1 MPKVF
6 ISYSHDSDDHRQQV
20 LELADRLNNSENDVD
35 CEIDQ
40 YINGSPPEGW
50 PLWMERMLE
59 DSTYVLVIC
68 TETYLNRVKRQ
79 EKPGTGKGVKWE
91 SLLTYQDIYDNDS
104 LNRKFVPVIFKV
116 TDAAFIPKPLRAFT
130 HYDLS
135 HSGNYEMMC
144 RYLTGQPLVVKPNPK
159 SKLHLPPSNIQT
171 ASTPI
176 YSDRLPNVI
185 GEFFGREAELKLLD
199 EAWAGNGTNIIQFI
213 APGGTG
219 KTKLLRHWLDHT
231 DNIEA
236 LIAWSFY
243 SQGSSEDKQVS
254 ASPFFSHAFDKLG
267 SARSLSSFA
276 TEEDK
281 GEYLAS
287 LLRQQRCVLVL
298 DGLEPLQHA
307 GKGMHN
313 ELKDRAIRRL
323 LISLA
328 GHNNGLCIIT
338 TRVAVHELNNRTHVK
353 VHDLQN
359 LAVADGVELL
369 QSLGVQGN
377 DKELEKAVREYGC
390 HALALHLLGNAL
402 HTYLDNDVRK
412 RDTLTELIGDYDDLE
427 RHAFKVMQAYSHW
440 LNGTPE
446 LKLLQ
451 LLGLFDHPIEIEVL
465 QVLWQSQI
473 PNLTENI
480 DENAWKV
487 AIRDLRE
494 KHRLL
499 SMHENRTDL
508 LDCHPLIREYFG
520 KQLREKQLDAWRQAH
535 TRLYEYYKAL
545 PKKEFPDTLEEMQPL
560 FNAVAHGCAAELY
573 QLVIEEVYWLR
584 IKRKED
590 NYLTKKLGAFS
601 DDLAV
606 VAHFFVTPWSKVV
619 ESLDDKWR
627 FGVLEWAGYN
637 LHALARLHE
646 SLESAYLAYD
656 LAFERKEW
664 GGCAG
669 SALSI
674 SERLLTLGDLEKAC
688 IFSQRSID
696 FANQCIIFS
705 NQRLLIIMLGAH
717 AQHAR
722 VLHLGGETSLALDF
736 FNRAI
741 QLQQKRQPNYPQLY
755 SQPGFFYCDLLLA
768 QGKVLRALRL
778 AKYSFSISQQ
788 ANGEKGMSM
797 LDIALDQLTHGRC
810 FLLQKNFA
818 GATLWFDRTIQ
829 SFYESRRQDD
839 LPLGLLARAAL
850 YRDARDPNHDFTRA
864 RQDLQEVYDIVE
876 PSGMRLHLT
885 DYHLEMARL
894 LLAERENPAG
904 TSYGSGDVLAVQEHV
919 DKAAK
924 LIEETGYKRRLPE
937 LQELQHKLSAI
948 SELS

>member
-254 ASPFFSHAFDKLG
+254 ASPFFSHVFDKLG
-267 SARSLSSFA
+267 LTRSLSSFA

-281 GEYLAS
+281 GEHLAD

-307 GKGMHN
+307 GKGMRN
-313 ELKDRAIRRL
+313 ELKDRAMRRL
-323 LISLA
+323 LMSLA
-328 GHNNGLCIIT
+328 GYNNGLCIIT

-359 LAVADGVELL
+359 LAVADGVKLL

-377 DKELEKAVREYGC
+377 GKELEKAVREYGC

-412 RDTLTELIGDYDDLE
+412 RDTLTELIGDNDDLE

-473 PNLTENI
+473 PDLTTNI
-480 DENAWKV
+480 NEKAWKV

-499 SMHENRTDL
+499 SMHENRADL
-508 LDCHPLIREYFG
+508 LDCHPLIRVYFG
-520 KQLREKQLDAWRQAH
+520 KQLREKQPDAWRQAH

-545 PKKEFPDTLEEMQPL
+545 PEKEFPDTLEEMQPL
-560 FNAVAHGCAAELY
+560 FSAVAHGYAAGLH
-573 QLVIEEVYWLR
+573 QNTLEEIHWLR
-584 IKRKED
+584 INRRND
-590 NYLTKKLGAFS
+590 NFVCTRLGAFS
-601 DDLAV
+601 DDLAAM
-606 VAHFFVTPWSKVV
+606 AHYFTIPWHTPTTDIAVFWQAA
-619 ESLDDKWR
+619 
-627 FGVLEWAGYN
+627 VLNWVGFN
-637 LHALARLHE
+637 LRALGRLHE
-646 SLESAYLAYD
+646 ALEPLQVSVDMAVKQEDWNSAANGAFSLSNLH
-656 LAFERKEW
+656 
-664 GGCAG
+664 
-669 SALSI
+669 
-674 SERLLTLGDLEKAC
+674 LTLGNIAAAILD
-688 IFSQRSID
+688 SQRSIN
-696 FANQCIIFS
+696 FADQSKNYFYRISRRAACAYI
-705 NQRLLIIMLGAH
+705 
-717 AQHAR
+717 
-722 VLHLGGETSLALDF
+722 LHQAGQAVLALELF
-736 FNRAI
+736 KKAE
-741 QLQQKRQPNYPQLY
+741 QLQRELQPEYPHLY
-755 SQPGFFYCDLLLA
+755 SLWGFYYCDLLLA
-768 QGKVLRALRL
+768 QNKMVEVLERAQYALEL
-778 AKYSFSISQQ
+778 SQHPDAKD
-788 ANGEKGMSM
+788 GMGL
-797 LDIALDQLTHGRC
+797 LDIALDQLSLGRA
-810 FLLQKNFA
+810 NFQQGNFPQAAFWLDCTVVGLRKA
-818 GATLWFDRTIQ
+818 GQQDVYPLAYSLAPPYIAMPATPITI
-829 SFYESRRQDD
+829 SPEPVRICRKCTIS
-839 LPLGLLARAAL
+839 PNRAACGC
-850 YRDARDPNHDFTRA
+850 
-864 RQDLQEVYDIVE
+864 I
-876 PSGMRLHLT
+876 
-885 DYHLEMARL
+885 
-894 LLAERENPAG
+894 
-904 TSYGSGDVLAVQEHV
+904 
-919 DKAAK
+919 
-924 LIEETGYKRRLPE
+924 
-937 LQELQHKLSAI
+937 
-948 SELS
+948 